1 MQTTIVTLHRAGGRG
16 GAPHP
21 PATEGP
27 HRGMGGVRTD
37 GAAEGQDPRLCIK
50 ITDVCMSAVPTCC
63 ASWQRGMPH
72 LRLFHRRLPDF
83 TSSARTITRSI
94 GVVLILF
101 IVAASYAEAPTEK
114 PVKTSA
120 PASSLRSLAQARGIQ
135 IGAAVA
141 AGPVREEPLYAQT
154 LRREFSM
161 LTPENAMKF
170 GPLHP
175 DPDRYNFADA
185 DAIIAFAKANAM
197 QVRAHTLVWHEELPR
212 WLTERTVT
220 REDLMA
226 NLRQHILTV
235 VGRYRGRV
243 VAWDVVNEA
252 MADSGS
258 LRDTIWLRGIGPDY
272 IDLAFRWAHEADP
285 KARLFYNDYGGEGLG
300 RKSDAIYALVRS
312 LQTRGV
318 PIHGVGLQTH
328 IRLESFPALRDV
340 AANMNR
346 LAALKLEVHI
356 TEMDVRIKGPVTEEA
371 LAAQARIYRDTL
383 GVCLSVKNCK
393 AFVLWGFTDRHS
405 WIPQFFPGW
414 GTALIFDES
423 YRPKPAYTALMD
435 ALKGR

>member
-1 MQTTIVTLHRAGGRG
+1 
-16 GAPHP
+16 
-21 PATEGP
+21 
-27 HRGMGGVRTD
+27 
-37 GAAEGQDPRLCIK
+37 
-50 ITDVCMSAVPTCC
+50 
-63 ASWQRGMPH
+63 
-72 LRLFHRRLPDF
+72 
-83 TSSARTITRSI
+83 
-94 GVVLILF
+94 VVLILF

-114 PVKTSA
+114 PVKVSA

-197 QVRAHTLVWHEELPR
+197 QVRAHTLVWHEDLPR
-212 WLTERTVT
+212 WLTERNVT
-220 REDLMA
+220 REDLMPI
-226 NLRQHILTV
+226 LRQHILTV

-243 VAWDVVNEA
+243 AVWDVVNEA

-285 KARLFYNDYGGEGLG
+285 QARLFYNDYGGEGLG
-300 RKSDAIYALVRS
+300 RKSDAIYGLVRN
-312 LQTRGV
+312 LRTRGV
-318 PIHGVGLQTH
+318 PIHGVGLQMH
-328 IRLESFPALRDV
+328 IRLESSPALRDV

-356 TEMDVRIKGPVTEEA
+356 TEMDVRIEGPVTEEA
-371 LAAQARIYRDTL
+371 LSAQARIYRDTL
-383 GVCLSVKNCK
+383 GVCLSAKNCK

-405 WIPQFFPGW
+405 WIPQFFPQW
-414 GTALIFDES
+414 GAALIFDES

-435 ALKGR
+435 ALNRR

>member
-1 MQTTIVTLHRAGGRG
+1 
-16 GAPHP
+16 
-21 PATEGP
+21 
-27 HRGMGGVRTD
+27 
-37 GAAEGQDPRLCIK
+37 
-50 ITDVCMSAVPTCC
+50 
-63 ASWQRGMPH
+63 
-72 LRLFHRRLPDF
+72 
-83 TSSARTITRSI
+83 
-94 GVVLILF
+94 
-101 IVAASYAEAPTEK
+101 
-114 PVKTSA
+114 
-120 PASSLRSLAQARGIQ
+120 
-135 IGAAVA
+135 
-141 AGPVREEPLYAQT
+141 
-154 LRREFSM
+154 M

-197 QVRAHTLVWHEELPR
+197 QVRAHTLVWHEDLPR
-212 WLTERTVT
+212 WLTERNVT

-285 KARLFYNDYGGEGLG
+285 QARLFYNDYGGEGLG
-300 RKSDAIYALVRS
+300 RKSDAIYGLVRN

-328 IRLESFPALRDV
+328 IRLESSPALRDV

-356 TEMDVRIKGPVTEEA
+356 TEMDVRIEGPVTEEA
-371 LAAQARIYRDTL
+371 LAAQARIYRDML
-383 GVCLSVKNCK
+383 GVCLSAKNCK

-405 WIPQFFPGW
+405 WIPQFFPQW
-414 GTALIFDES
+414 GAALIFDES

-435 ALKGR
+435 ALNRR